1 MKVRRLTPIT
11 GLIIVLLASW
21 MLLAA
26 CDEAE
31 APETEPSATPAAG
44 VTGTPPPAID
54 IESPQEGDTVMSPV
68 TVSGTASVFEATLN
82 VAVKDAAGNVLCETF
97 TTASEGAPG
106 RGDYEV
112 SLAFVPP
119 ESAEDGS
126 IEAYTRSAKDGS
138 IQDRV
143 TIGVTL
149 SDELPAIVVTA
160 PQCDQEVQSPFV
172 VEGTASVFEAA
183 FVIVVR
189 DAQGRELASV
199 NALASEAEP
208 ARGDFAEEVTFSVDS
223 RQQGTIEAYSGSP
236 RDGSIINLFSVPVVL
251 LP

>member
-1 MKVRRLTPIT
+1 MKVPRFASIA
-11 GLIIVLLASW
+11 GLAVFLLAAW

-31 APETEPSATPAAG
+31 APETEPSATPAVG
-44 VTGTPPPAID
+44 VTGTPPPAIE
-54 IESPQEGDTVMSPV
+54 IESPKDEETVMSPV

-106 RGDYEV
+106 RGDFEV
-112 SLAFVPP
+112 TLAFVPP
-119 ESAEDGS
+119 ESAEDGI
-126 IEAYTRSAKDGS
+126 IEAFTRSAKDGS
-138 IQDRV
+138 VQDRV
-143 TIGVTL
+143 SVDVTL
-149 SDELPAIVVTA
+149 SEEQPAIVVTS
-160 PQCDQEVQSPFV
+160 PQCGQEVQSPFV

-183 FVIVVR
+183 LVIVVR
-189 DAQGRELASV
+189 DAQGNELAHIG
-199 NALASEAEP
+199 ALASEAEP
-208 ARGDFAEEVTFSVDS
+208 ARGDFAQEVPFTVDA